1 MINKITSAKSAKRSV
16 RYSQFPSETQKFPT
30 GRILPGWEPMIKS
43 LSNNI
48 HLGSG
53 KVDVRLDRVGCL
65 SSSVYTLHSRRYSQ
79 RLACIV
85 TRGGQR
91 LIDRCRSG
99 ATRVV
104 HLEMRGLDKS
114 MPRFYRPTWSL
125 ETCPSED
132 CHVFYSTILTK
143 PKVGALRVTCLHR
156 FLAVFERPF
165 VDRFALCY
173 QSVICSVCL

>member
-1 MINKITSAKSAKRSV
+1 
-16 RYSQFPSETQKFPT
+16 
-30 GRILPGWEPMIKS
+30 MIKS
-43 LSNNI
+43 SSNNM
-48 HLGSG
+48 HSGSG

-99 ATRVV
+99 TTRVV

-125 ETCPSED
+125 ETCPSEE
-132 CHVFYSTILTK
+132 CHVFDSTILTK
-143 PKVGALRVTCLHR
+143 HKVGALRVTCLHR